1 MNKMQSTC
9 LTFVVPLCLL
19 LTGCPQPSDI
29 ETGRI
34 ESPEAFYEQV
44 TVPERLYIDV
54 DFERMSTLTSV
65 KQYTGETMDMDQE
78 KLVKAFF
85 KDRSVEK
92 SSWADG
98 VTYAAKDGDITEY
111 LNVDDGGESFGTPTD
126 AKGGFY
132 YIKMIGNDDPNRWGQ
147 VACQDFKF
155 QNVAQNEINSD
166 YRSKTDLGFLPYD
179 QTVNAIF
186 DVLHKADLPD
196 LVIDETYSL
205 DLATMTD
212 HYQKFL
218 KDRLDRGGLNA
229 AVEPE
234 EWTTEDECYLFSLQ
248 QLVGELPVVNKGWMK
263 PEGATTFDYT
273 MPATGV
279 KLTYDQNGIRYINEY
294 NLLRIVSEGE
304 PVELISGY
312 DALKALVDEYANII
326 IEQDIHIVT
335 AQLCYLLYPVSEDQ
349 FSFALKPGWI
359 FSSRAVIGDLNLTE
373 YRIDVVD
380 AVTGDLHPGRF

>member
-155 QNVAQNEINSD
+155 QMWHRTKSTVI
-166 YRSKTDLGFLPYD
+166 TDRR
-179 QTVNAIF
+179 QI
-186 DVLHKADLPD
+186 
-196 LVIDETYSL
+196 
-205 DLATMTD
+205 
-212 HYQKFL
+212 
-218 KDRLDRGGLNA
+218 
-229 AVEPE
+229 
-234 EWTTEDECYLFSLQ
+234 
-248 QLVGELPVVNKGWMK
+248 
-263 PEGATTFDYT
+263 
-273 MPATGV
+273 
-279 KLTYDQNGIRYINEY
+279 
-294 NLLRIVSEGE
+294 
-304 PVELISGY
+304 
-312 DALKALVDEYANII
+312 
-326 IEQDIHIVT
+326 
-335 AQLCYLLYPVSEDQ
+335 
-349 FSFALKPGWI
+349 
-359 FSSRAVIGDLNLTE
+359 
-373 YRIDVVD
+373 
-380 AVTGDLHPGRF
+380 